1 MKKYLSYIKNKYSIF
16 RYKSDENILQNLN
29 IFKNIKYKIIS
40 NDIWFCLIFRDFRIS
55 NNIYFFWFL
64 EIYNFD
70 FSKKF
75 LEQIKQEVK
84 IENKKTKL
92 VWPINISIWNS
103 YRFWN
108 FEKNNKIIFWEYET
122 DYRLNELLLKN
133 NFSIYEKY
141 LTAERIWCN
150 PYKFNKIDN
159 FFLEDLEIIN
169 FKPDEENLK
178 NLYNLSKKIFLKA
191 SIINFI
197 EFQKFMNVYLELY
210 KNNIWE
216 YFLVYKWKNIWFLS
230 SFYDKDYFVI
240 KTMWILKKFRWK
252 WLWNYFLSY
261 IYNIYLKKWFK
272 KSYYLYMRENWDALK
287 MQNKNARKY
296 REYFT
301 YYINI

>member
-55 NNIYFFWFL
+55 DNIYFFWFL

-141 LTAERIWCN
+141 LTAERIWFN
-150 PYKFNKIDN
+150 PYKFDKIDN

-169 FKPDEENLK
+169 FKLDEENLK

-191 SIINFI
+191 PIINFI

-240 KTMWILKKFRWK
+240 KTMWILKEFRWK